1 MKITTD
7 EQGFVRCFAY
17 VGDLLNSLEVPEPE
31 DIDLFLRQFY
41 AFRYQDGHLIYDA
54 EAYERHVTEETKE
67 EYRQRRE
74 KECFSVVN
82 RGWIWY
88 SSLTL
93 SQWREL
99 RSWYLAWLNVT
110 DTKVIPERPA
120 WLDST
125 DASRIP
131 LTPLGFL

>member
-17 VGDLLNSLEVPEPE
+17 VGDLLNSQEVPEPE

-41 AFRYQDGHLIYDA
+41 AFRYEDGHLTYDA

-74 KECFSVVN
+74 KECFSVIN
-82 RGWIWY
+82 RGQLWY
-88 SSLTL
+88 ETMNL
-93 SQWREL
+93 QQIIEL
-99 RSWYLAWLNVT
+99 RSWYKAWLNVT
-110 DTKVIPERPA
+110 ETMVVPERPA
-120 WLDST
+120 WLE
-125 DASRIP
+125 
-131 LTPLGFL
+131 

>member
-54 EAYERHVTEETKE
+54 EAYEIHVTEEAKE
-67 EYRQRRE
+67 EYRLRRE
-74 KECFSVVN
+74 KECFSVIN
-82 RGWIWY
+82 RGQLWY
-88 SSLTL
+88 EGISITQLL
-93 SQWREL
+93 EL
-99 RSWYLAWLNVT
+99 RKWYKDWLAVT
-110 DTKVIPERPA
+110 ETMVIPEKPA
-120 WLDST
+120 WLE
-125 DASRIP
+125 
-131 LTPLGFL
+131 

>member
-54 EAYERHVTEETKE
+54 EAYEIHVTEETKE
-67 EYRQRRE
+67 EYRLRRE
-74 KECFSVVN
+74 KECFSVIN
-82 RGWIWY
+82 RGQLWY
-88 SSLTL
+88 EGISITQLL
-93 SQWREL
+93 EL
-99 RSWYLAWLNVT
+99 RKWYKDWLAVT
-110 DTKVIPERPA
+110 ETMVIPEKPA
-120 WLDST
+120 WLE
-125 DASRIP
+125 
-131 LTPLGFL
+131 

>member
-17 VGDLLNSLEVPEPE
+17 VGNLVNSIEVQEPE

-74 KECFSVVN
+74 KECFAVVN
-82 RGWIWY
+82 RGQLWY
-88 SSLTL
+88 EGITL
-93 SQWREL
+93 QQMVEL
-99 RSWYLAWLNVT
+99 RRWYKAWLNVT
-110 DTKVIPERPA
+110 ETMVVPEKPA
-120 WLDST
+120 WLE
-125 DASRIP
+125 
-131 LTPLGFL
+131 